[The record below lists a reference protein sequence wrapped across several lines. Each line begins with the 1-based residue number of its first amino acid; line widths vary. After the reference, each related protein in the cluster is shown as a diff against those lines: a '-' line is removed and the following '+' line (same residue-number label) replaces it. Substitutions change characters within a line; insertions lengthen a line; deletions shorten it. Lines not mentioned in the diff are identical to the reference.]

1 MERSS
6 EARLPAQG
14 TNPAVAEAASAPSR
28 HPAEAAPMS
37 RISQETIAIIGV
49 GIALGALILTT
60 TGGLRDELRAFRAEA
75 HADREAIRAEA
86 HADREAIRAEGH
98 AYREAIRAEGRA
110 DREAIRAEAR
120 ADRETFEEQIIRL
133 TEQQGALGGLI
144 EGLRQRPPTAGASS
158 DRPAGCCGESHRGR
172 GVGRDAARLTRR
184 NGRSPVSAAGGSS
197 GRSDT
202 SPPAGKEAHHLSP
215 LPEPAIA
222 A

>member
-1 MERSS
+1 
-6 EARLPAQG
+6 
-14 TNPAVAEAASAPSR
+14 
-28 HPAEAAPMS
+28 MS

-75 HADREAIRAEA
+75 RAD
-86 HADREAIRAEGH
+86 
-98 AYREAIRAEGRA
+98 REAIRAEGRA

-158 DRPAGCCGESHRGR
+158 DRPPGCCGESHRGR

-184 NGRSPVSAAGGSS
+184 NGRSPVSTAGASARASAPTAGGSS

-202 SPPAGKEAHHLSP
+202 SPPAGKEAHYPSL
-215 LPEPAIA
+215 LLEPAIA